1 MNLEEGSVYLD
12 GHLYDLDPESWD
24 GKDVVDFSPKASTPG
39 AGVVYSDLQMYQP
52 IAAQTDFTHGFGFIW
67 QEDEA
72 GYMYT
77 AGSIDTR
84 QKGQAMLMTQKTQ
97 SDDANVNKYNMVVFG
112 AFVYAATSA
121 GVYRTAAGA
130 SWEKCPITGTTE
142 PKINAVFTNGAYLFA
157 LVDGARLKKASAI
170 SATPTTTDW
179 SDAGVNSGS
188 TDYKWAVMH
197 AGYQY
202 FGKDASNIIYKD
214 SNADLSALCGA
225 AADDT
230 AEIYVG
236 TSSSMVTLGA
246 ISFLEKLM
254 VARQDGLWGIG
265 DDNVARLALNFSGES
280 SASNFRSMCVHNGML
295 YFPIR
300 DRLYQW
306 NGSRLND
313 VTPPQLTDTW
323 PYVTL
328 GYFNNLVS
336 HEDLLYCTARTNES
350 NTTYDEMVLA
360 YDGVGWHRII
370 SPITAGVKNIS
381 MMSYASLNNYLWYH
395 VNNGT
400 TDNTTSYIP
409 FQDYS
414 HFPEAS
420 FATSGTHSLYTSRIH
435 AGYRKVTKSVPRLIV
450 EGKNL
455 SSTRYISVYFNLD
468 GTLTSAG
475 TALEWVKWDDVT
487 VDGVTTL
494 TFPGGERTQEF
505 DYMQLRFDFCTADAT
520 QTPILEG
527 YTLMGMMRP
536 DTKWGYS
543 FAVLVENKRM
553 KANLRKARNSKKP
566 VLLVTPLE
574 EEIWGYVTSL
584 NETGVAPGETKSEM
598 EALVRVNFVETL
610 DSTAESITSYTEI
623 DRPSAVPS

>member
-170 SATPTTTDW
+170 SAIPTTTDW

-381 MMSYASLNNYLWYH
+381 MMSYDSLNNYLWYH

-505 DYMQLRFDFCTADAT
+505 DYMQLRFDFCTADAP